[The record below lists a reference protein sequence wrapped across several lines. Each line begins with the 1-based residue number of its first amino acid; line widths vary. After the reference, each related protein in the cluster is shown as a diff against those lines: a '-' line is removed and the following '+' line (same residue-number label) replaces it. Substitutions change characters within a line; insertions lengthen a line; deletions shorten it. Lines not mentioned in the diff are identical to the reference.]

1 MLGVVFTTRHE
12 RNRERQAGSLTE
24 LASVHGLVA
33 QIERLKQDTRR
44 LRRERDE
51 LLDVLTRLGN
61 LLERCGAAAP
71 ALPRTIPRTINS
83 EAIEFFVQA
92 SDIPA

>member
-1 MLGVVFTTRHE
+1 MLGVVFTTRYE

-51 LLDVLTRLGN
+51 LLDVLTRLGK

>member
-1 MLGVVFTTRHE
+1 MLGVAFATRPE
-12 RNRERQAGSLTE
+12 PKRDRQAGSLTE

-44 LRRERDE
+44 LRWERDE
-51 LLDVLTRLGN
+51 LLGVLIRLGN
-61 LLERCGAAAP
+61 LLERCREASP